1 MVSEQRI
8 WIVSLPL
15 IHSHAYPL
23 FFPSF
28 FTRSLCLCLSL
39 LFFILGLLCWLVLVV
54 LGWTIYWFEWCW
66 DVSEDI
72 GANFCHHH
80 RHCNWILVVEQQN
93 NVHGCCVCGFL
104 ILRMASFFFFKF
116 KYCWLMCRCCLCE
129 FLVDLWDF
137 RWFLVSS
144 DTIMVVS
151 NARSCMFE
159 CFLVVDDLC
168 RCWHS
173 GLRKFLSVT
182 THQCCQS
189 W

>member
-1 MVSEQRI
+1 MFSLLINMVSKQRI

-28 FTRSLCLCLSL
+28 FTLSLSLSLSL

-104 ILRMASFFFFKF
+104 ILKMASFFFFNF
-116 KYCWLMCRCCLCE
+116 
-129 FLVDLWDF
+129 FLNLNIVGWCVD
-137 RWFLVSS
+137 
-144 DTIMVVS
+144 VVYV
-151 NARSCMFE
+151 NFWWIYE
-159 CFLVVDDLC
+159 ILGGF
-168 RCWHS
+168 
-173 GLRKFLSVT
+173 
-182 THQCCQS
+182 
-189 W
+189 